1 MKKSKRMKTFSIVLP
16 FYNEEDVVEEVVRSL
31 ILQCQKNGL
40 SVKFVLVNNG
50 SSDKTGEIINS
61 LRNEFKIIKSV
72 AIGKNKGYGYG
83 IRRGLAVCESP
94 YIGYMWG
101 DGQIKPMYLVRVAKE
116 LIADSTLDICK
127 VVRVKRYDG
136 LKRNLVTKIYNA
148 LFSILFLINERDVN
162 GTPKLFKRSSYEK
175 INLVSN
181 DWFLDAELLIK
192 AKSKKLSI
200 KEIPAIFTPRAGG
213 SSNVSYLTIFEFLFN
228 IFRYRLKTSK
238 L

>member
-1 MKKSKRMKTFSIVLP
+1 M
-16 FYNEEDVVEEVVRSL
+16 
-31 ILQCQKNGL
+31 
-40 SVKFVLVNNG
+40 
-50 SSDKTGEIINS
+50 
-61 LRNEFKIIKSV
+61 
-72 AIGKNKGYGYG
+72 
-83 IRRGLAVCESP
+83 
-94 YIGYMWG
+94 
-101 DGQIKPMYLVRVAKE
+101 
-116 LIADSTLDICK
+116 
-127 VVRVKRYDG
+127 
-136 LKRNLVTKIYNA
+136 
-148 LFSILFLINERDVN
+148 NERDVN

-228 IFRYRLKTSK
+228 IFRYRLKSIK

>member
-1 MKKSKRMKTFSIVLP
+1 MKKSKSKKTFSIVLP
-16 FYNEEDVVEEVVRSL
+16 FYNEEDVVKKVVRSL
-31 ILQCQKNGL
+31 IGQCQKNEL
-40 SVKFVLVNNG
+40 SVEFVLVNNG
-50 SSDKTGEIINS
+50 SSDKTGEIINR
-61 LRNEFKIIKSV
+61 LRREFKIIKSIT
-72 AIGKNKGYGYG
+72 IGKNKGYGYG

-148 LFSILFLINERDVN
+148 LFSILFLMNERDVN

>member
-1 MKKSKRMKTFSIVLP
+1 MKTFSIVLP

-148 LFSILFLINERDVN
+148 FLV
-162 GTPKLFKRSSYEK
+162 G
-175 INLVSN
+175 
-181 DWFLDAELLIK
+181 
-192 AKSKKLSI
+192 
-200 KEIPAIFTPRAGG
+200 
-213 SSNVSYLTIFEFLFN
+213 
-228 IFRYRLKTSK
+228 
-238 L
+238 